1 MSIDI
6 YLVKQEFF
14 KHLKSQQEQIIKLLQ
29 LANKIGH
36 SLPQYNEAII
46 ALNNKIDQIAA
57 SQLIL
62 YTLYLQSESE
72 EKKIHFV
79 EQIERILGH
88 VDFSK
93 NQYLKKILEDF
104 LAVLKQPSHDN
115 KNSQEETGPS
125 RPVWFQ
131 GIVDGGKRS
140 ETDGTSDSG

>member
-62 YTLYLQSESE
+62 YTLYLQGDE
-72 EKKIHFV
+72 EKKTHFV

-93 NQYLKKILEDF
+93 NPYLKKILEDF
-104 LAVLKQPSHDN
+104 LAVLKQPPQDKKSPQ
-115 KNSQEETGPS
+115 QEEASPS

-131 GIVDGGKRS
+131 GIVDGGKPS
-140 ETDGTSDSG
+140 ETNGTSDSQ

>member
-14 KHLKSQQEQIIKLLQ
+14 KHLKSQQEQIIKLLH

-36 SLPQYNEAII
+36 SLPQYNEAIV

-62 YTLYLQSESE
+62 YTLYLQGEE
-72 EKKIHFV
+72 EKKTQFI
-79 EQIERILGH
+79 EQLERILEH

-93 NQYLKKILEDF
+93 NPYLKKILEDF
-104 LAVLKQPSHDN
+104 LAVLTQTPLDK
-115 KNSQEETGPS
+115 KNPQEEVSPS

-131 GIVDGGKRS
+131 GIVDGGKPP
-140 ETDGTSDSG
+140 ETDKSSDD

>member
-6 YLVKQEFF
+6 HLVKQEFF

-46 ALNNKIDQIAA
+46 ALNNKIDQMAA

-62 YTLYLQSESE
+62 YTLYLQGEE
-72 EKKIHFV
+72 EKKIHFI

-104 LAVLKQPSHDN
+104 LAVLKQPPQDK
-115 KNSQEETGPS
+115 KNSQEEASPS
-125 RPVWFQ
+125 RPGWFQ
-131 GIVDGGKRS
+131 GIVDGGKPS
-140 ETDGTSDSG
+140 ETDGTSDIR

>member
-46 ALNNKIDQIAA
+46 ALNNKIDQMAA

-62 YTLYLQSESE
+62 YTLYLQGE
-72 EKKIHFV
+72 EVKKIHFIQ
-79 EQIERILGH
+79 QIERILGH

-93 NQYLKKILEDF
+93 NKYLKKILEDF
-104 LAVLKQPSHDN
+104 LAVLQQPPSDE
-115 KNSQEETGPS
+115 KNPREEESPS

-131 GIVDGGKRS
+131 GIVDGGKPS
-140 ETDGTSDSG
+140 QTDETLDNR

>member
-6 YLVKQEFF
+6 YQVKQEFF

-36 SLPQYNEAII
+36 SLPQYNEAIT

-62 YTLYLQSESE
+62 YTLYLQGEE
-72 EKKIHFV
+72 EKKIHFMQ
-79 EQIERILGH
+79 QIERMLDH

-104 LAVLKQPSHDN
+104 LAVLKQPPSDK
-115 KNSQEETGPS
+115 KNSQDEASPS

-131 GIVDGGKRS
+131 GIVDGGKPS
-140 ETDGTSDSG
+140 ETDGASDNR